1 MPCEKYKDA
10 LIEAAVGGTALAPA
24 VSEHV
29 GSCAKC
35 AAELEGQ
42 RSLIVAID
50 QGLHR
55 EMNAPVPAAVL
66 QRLEAQV
73 TQHKPVR
80 ALNLSW
86 LYAAA
91 ALATATTMI
100 LFVMPRVRRHKSNS
114 PTAALSQTVQ
124 SASEHRPQIVTL
136 VLQPATPEE
145 MRRDRKQ
152 HSRRAAPLEPEVLV
166 PGDERIGLE
175 QFIANLNGR
184 TDLSAVIAKPLQ
196 QQPEQGVA
204 SLKTPDIET
213 AALVVQ
219 PLQISSTE

>member
-1 MPCEKYKDA
+1 MLCEKYKDA
-10 LIEAAVGGTALAPA
+10 LIEAAVGGAELAPT

-29 GSCAKC
+29 ESCAKC
-35 AAELEGQ
+35 AAELAQQ
-42 RSLIVAID
+42 RSLLAAID
-50 QGLHR
+50 NGLRR
-55 EMNAPVPAAVL
+55 EMNAPVPATML
-66 QRLEAQV
+66 QRMESQLAQ
-73 TQHKPVR
+73 QKPPR

-86 LYAAA
+86 LYSAA
-91 ALATATTMI
+91 ALATAAAMI
-100 LFVMPRVRRHKSNS
+100 LFVMPRVRQHKSYS
-114 PTAALSQTVQ
+114 PTAAPSQTVQ
-124 SASEHRPQIVTL
+124 SASEHRPQIVPL
-136 VLQPATPEE
+136 VLQPATFAE
-145 MRRDRKQ
+145 MRRDQKQ
-152 HSRRAAPLEPEVLV
+152 HSRRAAPLQPEVLV

-219 PLQISSTE
+219 PLQVSSTE